1 MTSKTIL
8 IGDQGTERSTASPQ
22 ALGLVNNMGLRIW
35 MGGELQG
42 DIGVDYQVA
51 RNEIEQSIQAAV
63 GQSTY
68 GIIKEWAVIA
78 IILEEDI
85 PGYQEVKRF
94 KKTLQKFEFRLKIGH
109 ATFKTADDLGKRK
122 LITAALLRSIDEM
135 RKLVPKGIDYAQLES
150 DVRGVAAS
158 KGWL

>member
-1 MTSKTIL
+1 
-8 IGDQGTERSTASPQ
+8 
-22 ALGLVNNMGLRIW
+22 

-51 RNEIEQSIQAAV
+51 RNEIEQCTQAAV
-63 GQSTY
+63 SQSDY
-68 GIIKEWAVIA
+68 GAIKEWALIA

-94 KKTLQKFEFRLKIGH
+94 KKTPQKFEFRLKIDH
-109 ATFKTADDLGKRK
+109 ATFKAADDVGKRR
-122 LITAALLRSIDEM
+122 LIVATLLRSIEEM
-135 RKLVPKGIDYAQLES
+135 RNLVQKGIDYARLEQ
-150 DVRGVAAS
+150 DVRGAAAA